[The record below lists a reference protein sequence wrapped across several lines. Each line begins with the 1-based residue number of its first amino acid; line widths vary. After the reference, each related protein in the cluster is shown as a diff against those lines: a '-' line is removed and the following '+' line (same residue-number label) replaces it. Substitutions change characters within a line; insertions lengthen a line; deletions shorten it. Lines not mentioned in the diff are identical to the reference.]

1 MVIGIKSYGAY
12 IPKYYVE
19 RVEIAHEW
27 DFPSI
32 PGAKAFANGD
42 EDSLSMACDAG
53 IDCLEGIDPKSID
66 GLFFASTTPPY
77 AEKENASVLA
87 VMLDLRKN
95 IICGD
100 FCNSMRGAT
109 AAICRAFDTIKAGS
123 AKNILVVAADMR
135 APVPESMFEYTMGDG
150 AAAVLIG
157 EGADVGIEIK
167 GYTTVS
173 DNVIGP
179 WRRSSDKYVRDF
191 EMKHENIFG
200 YSANLAEAVKQ
211 LVKKYSVDV
220 KKVGKA
226 VIFGPDPRTMAR
238 LGKTMGFSGRA
249 IKDDLFMVISNTGT
263 PYVLMLL
270 ISQLRRVKDKEEIV
284 VGGYGDGADA
294 IYMVVASKEKTMAL
308 KETHRGVNAFKNTME
323 KARSYGQYLAAR
335 KLLEKERFTRR
346 SSPVT
351 YWREEPAILRWYGGK
366 CKKCGAMQYLAMKRG
381 CIECHHIE
389 PLELVKLQRKGKIF
403 TYTLDHLVGGEYQDT
418 PVPRCVIDL
427 DGGARVLLDM
437 TDCDPKQ
444 VAIGMEVEM
453 TMRLM
458 HEGANFKNYYWKCRP
473 IRKPAAGG
481 EEDESK
487 PKPEMAEV
495 DVGGM

>member
-1 MVIGIKSYGAY
+1 M
-12 IPKYYVE
+12 PKYFVE
-19 RVEIAHEW
+19 RTDIAKAW

-42 EDSLSMACDAG
+42 EDSLTMACDAG
-53 IDCLEGIDPKSID
+53 IDCLEGIDPKTID
-66 GLFFASTTPPY
+66 GLFFTSTTPPY

-87 VMLDLRKN
+87 VMLDLREN
-95 IICGD
+95 IITAD
-100 FCNSMRGAT
+100 ICNSMRGAT

-135 APVPESMFEYTMGDG
+135 APVPESMFEYSMGDG

-157 EGADVGIEIK
+157 EGDGVAIEIK
-167 GYTTVS
+167 AYASVS

-179 WRRSSDKYVRDF
+179 WRRASDKYVRDF

-211 LVKKYSVDV
+211 LVKKTSVDV

-226 VIFGPDPRTMAR
+226 VLFGPDPRTMAR
-238 LGKTMGFSGRA
+238 LGKQIGFSGRA
-249 IKDDLFMVISNTGT
+249 VKDDLFMEISNTGT
-263 PYVLMLL
+263 PYILMLL
-270 ISQLRRVKDKEEIV
+270 MSQIRRVKDGEEIV
-284 VGGYGDGADA
+284 LGGYGDGADA
-294 IYMVVASKEKTMAL
+294 IHMVVASKEKTMKL
-308 KETHRGVNAFKNTME
+308 KEIHRGVNGFKNTME
-323 KARSYGQYLAAR
+323 KARSYNQYLAAR

-366 CKKCGAMQYLAMKRG
+366 CKKCGAVQYIALKRG
-381 CIECHHIE
+381 CIECHVLE

-427 DGGARVLLDM
+427 DGGGRVLLDM
-437 TDCDPKQ
+437 TDCDPKK
-444 VAIGMEVEM
+444 VAIGMEVET

-458 HEGANFKNYYWKCRP
+458 HEGANFKNYYWRCRP
-473 IRKPAAGG
+473 IRKSTAGS
-481 EEDESK
+481 EEEEAK
-487 PKPEMAEV
+487 PKPAMVEA
-495 DVGGM
+495 DAGGM